1 MKPLSEIRSDYSK
14 MTLDINTVG
23 KNPIEQ
29 FEKWFQEA
37 MSSSIPEPNALTLST
52 VSEDGRPS
60 GRIVLLKGVEKG
72 KFVFYSNYQS
82 QKGKELEKN
91 PACGLTFFWPE
102 LERQVRIEGIASR
115 ADSASSERYFQ
126 SRPLESQVGAWASPQ
141 SAIIS
146 NREILDERVKKI
158 QEKFEGLEKL
168 PKPNQWG
175 GYEVEPLK
183 IEFWQGR
190 PNRLHDRIVFTK
202 VDDAWQIH
210 RLAP

>member
-1 MKPLSEIRSDYSK
+1 LKPLSEIRSDYSK

>member
-1 MKPLSEIRSDYSK
+1 LKPLSDIRKDYSK
-14 MTLDINTVG
+14 MTLDTNAVG
-23 KNPIEQ
+23 KDPIVH

-37 MSSSIPEPNALTLST
+37 MTSNIPEPNALTLST

-102 LERQVRIEGIASR
+102 LERQVRIEGIAFR
-115 ADSASSERYFQ
+115 ADSVSSEKYFQ
-126 SRPLESQVGAWASPQ
+126 SRPRESQVGAWASPQ

-158 QEKFEGLEKL
+158 QEKFKGLKKL

-175 GYEVEPLK
+175 GFEVEPLK

-202 VDDAWQIH
+202 VDDIWQLH

>member
-1 MKPLSEIRSDYSK
+1 MEHISNIRKDYSK
-14 MTLDINTVG
+14 STLDIDTIAKDPVL
-23 KNPIEQ
+23 Q
-29 FEKWFQEA
+29 FEKWFNEA
-37 MSSSIPEPNALTLST
+37 LTSGVIEPNALTLST

-82 QKGKELEKN
+82 QKGKELDNN
-91 PACGLTFFWPE
+91 PACCLTFFWAE

-115 ADSASSERYFQ
+115 VDVAASEKYFQ
-126 SRPLESQVGAWASPQ
+126 SRPRESQIGAWASPQ
-141 SAIIS
+141 SAVIS
-146 NREILDERVKKI
+146 NRGILDERVKKI
-158 QEKFEGLEKL
+158 QEKFEGQDKL

-175 GYEVEPLK
+175 GFEVEPLK

-190 PNRLHDRIVFTK
+190 PNRLHDRIAFTK
-202 VDDAWQIH
+202 IDNIWQIH

>member
-1 MKPLSEIRSDYSK
+1 LKPLSDIRRDYSK
-14 MTLDINTVG
+14 MTLDTNAVN
-23 KNPIEQ
+23 KDPIAQ

-37 MSSSIPEPNALTLST
+37 MTSNIPEPNALTLST

-60 GRIVLLKGVEKG
+60 GRIVLLKGVEMG

-115 ADSASSERYFQ
+115 ADSVSSEKYFQ
-126 SRPLESQVGAWASPQ
+126 SRPRESQIGAWASPQ

-158 QEKFEGLEKL
+158 QKKFEGLEKL

-175 GYEVEPLK
+175 GFEVEPLK

-190 PNRLHDRIVFTK
+190 PNRLHDRILFTK
-202 VDDAWQIH
+202 VDEAWQVH

>member
-1 MKPLSEIRSDYSK
+1 MKPISDIRKDYSK
-14 MTLDINTVG
+14 STLDFDTVN
-23 KNPIEQ
+23 KDPIAQ

-37 MSSSIPEPNALTLST
+37 QDANLPEPNALTLST

-60 GRIVLLKGVEKG
+60 GRIVLLKGVENG
-72 KFVFYSNYQS
+72 RFVFYSNYQS

-91 PACGLTFFWPE
+91 PACSLTFFWSD
-102 LERQVRIEGIASR
+102 LERQIRVEGIAAR
-115 ADSASSERYFQ
+115 TDSSSSEKYFQ
-126 SRPLESQVGAWASPQ
+126 SRPRESQVGAWASPQ

-146 NREILDERVKKI
+146 NRQILDERVKKI
-158 QEKFEGLEKL
+158 QKKFEGVEKL

-175 GYEVEPLK
+175 GFEVEPLK

-190 PNRLHDRIVFTK
+190 SNRLHDRIVFIK
-202 VDDAWQIH
+202 VDYVWQIH

>member
-1 MKPLSEIRSDYSK
+1 MEHIPHIRKDYSK
-14 MTLDINTVG
+14 STLDIDTIS
-23 KNPIEQ
+23 KDPILQ
-29 FEKWFQEA
+29 FEKWFKEA
-37 MSSSIPEPNALTLST
+37 LDSGTPEPNALTLST

-60 GRIVLLKGVEKG
+60 GRIVLLKGIEKR

-102 LERQVRIEGIASR
+102 LERQVRIEGVASR
-115 ADSASSERYFQ
+115 VDSVSSEKYFQ
-126 SRPLESQVGAWASPQ
+126 SRPRESQVGAWASPQ

-158 QEKFEGLEKL
+158 QEKFEGIEKL

-175 GYEVEPLK
+175 GFEIEPLK

-190 PNRLHDRIVFTK
+190 PNRLHDRILFTK